1 MTYQSTTSIASLYGI
16 HFFDPVNPLLFFL
29 DPPRSYS
36 WLPCNLDRYQDP
48 RHTMFCTP
56 HGETSWFSLL
66 DAHHRCSKT
75 LRCSA
80 HFCQPAG
87 IPMRNRMII
96 HTVQTSSHLCCR
108 RLLKSRSLASTCNLT
123 PWTNT
128 GRWHTSQSIPGQYFP
143 LRIHGTWPELT
154 STGKCSIPSITT
166 NLK

>member
-75 LRCSA
+75 LRCSTQ
-80 HFCQPAG
+80 FCQPAG

-96 HTVQTSSHLCCR
+96 LTVQTNCHLCCR
-108 RLLKSRSLASTCNLT
+108 RLLKSRSLASTWKSTMRQYWTLIHESVNPWAVFPSENTRDLT
-123 PWTNT
+123 WLDLNRPWQANALY
-128 GRWHTSQSIPGQYFP
+128 HQS
-143 LRIHGTWPELT
+143 
-154 STGKCSIPSITT
+154 
-166 NLK
+166 